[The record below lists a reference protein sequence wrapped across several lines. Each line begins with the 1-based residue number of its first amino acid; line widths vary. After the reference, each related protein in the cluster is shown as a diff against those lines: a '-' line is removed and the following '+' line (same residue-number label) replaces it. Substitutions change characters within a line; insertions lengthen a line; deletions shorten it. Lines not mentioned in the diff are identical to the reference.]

1 MYDYGISDDAALG
14 VWVLIEQTWAAM
26 YNAVDRQLREV
37 GITPE
42 QLEVCWACREY
53 AAATNGHPLGPSELS
68 RLLFRKPQTIAGLLK
83 RMEQQGLVE
92 RARGHFTEVKMT
104 PKGEEAC
111 ASGVTVVLPLIHRIM
126 SSLSSEELGQL
137 AELIRRVREKTLAE
151 LPEVKLRPP
160 PSPGYLPL

>member
-1 MYDYGISDDAALG
+1 MYDYGISKDEALG

-26 YNAVDRQLREV
+26 YNAVDHQLRFEV

-68 RLLFRKPQTIAGLLK
+68 RLLFRKPQTIAGLLN
-83 RMEQQGLVE
+83 RMEKDGLVE
-92 RARGHFTEVKMT
+92 RARGHFTEIKMT

-111 ASGVTVVLPLIHRIM
+111 ASGATVVLPLIHRIM
-126 SSLSSEELGQL
+126 ALSSEELGQL
-137 AELIRRVREKTLAE
+137 ADLIRRVRENTLVE
-151 LPEVKLRPP
+151 LPEVRLRPP
-160 PSPGYLPL
+160 PSPRYLPL